1 MAWCTPMGVYA
12 NLRRLYMTRLIGL
25 LVLALA
31 ASTACTA
38 AVAGPAYSTEP
49 HGAATAPALR
59 LGYFPNVTHA
69 PAIVAFKSGALASAL
84 AAGTTL
90 TTTPFDTGTTA
101 SEALL
106 SDSIDATFIGPNPAI
121 NAFQK
126 SQGQA
131 IRIISGATSGGAFLV
146 VKPEITDAE
155 ELRGRKIA
163 SPSLGNTQDVALRAW
178 LKSNGMTTTKEGAG
192 DVSVVP
198 QQNSQTLET
207 FIAGEIDGAWVPEPW
222 ATRLIDEGGGKVLV
236 DERDLWPDGRYVTT
250 HLIVRTDYL
259 QKYPG
264 TIKALIE
271 AELAAQQLIASDPA
285 KAQALVN
292 EQIKADTGK
301 AIGQEL
307 LETSWGNLE
316 FTMDPIASSL
326 EKSAQDAVALE
337 LLEPV
342 DLTRIYDVTILN
354 QVLADAGETEVSV
367 E

>member
-1 MAWCTPMGVYA
+1 MPH
-12 NLRRLYMTRLIGL
+12 RLVALGMLF
-25 LVLALA
+25 LVLA
-31 ASTACTA
+31 ACTA
-38 AVAGPAYSTEP
+38 TTG
-49 HGAATAPALR
+49 GAAPSAVGSGEPAIAGALR

-69 PAIVAFKSGALASAL
+69 PAIVAFKSGVLAEKLGS
-84 AAGTTL
+84 GTTL

-121 NAFQK
+121 NAFAI
-126 SQGQA
+126 SNGEA
-131 IRIISGATSGGAFLV
+131 IRIVSGATSGGAFLV
-146 VKPEITDAE
+146 VKPEITNVQD
-155 ELRGRKIA
+155 LRGRKVA

-178 LKSNGMTTTKEGAG
+178 LKANGLTTTKEGGG

-236 DERDLWPDGRYVTT
+236 DERDLWPEGQYVTT
-250 HLIVRTDYL
+250 HLMVRTDYL

-264 TIKALIE
+264 TVKALVE
-271 AELAAQQLIASDPA
+271 AELAAQQLIESDPA
-285 KAQALVN
+285 QAQTLVN
-292 EQIKADTGK
+292 EQIESDTGK

-326 EKSAQDAVALE
+326 QKSAEDATSLE
-337 LLEPV
+337 LLDPV
-342 DLTRIYDVTILN
+342 DLNGIYDLTILN
-354 QVLADAGETEVSV
+354 QVLTEAGEPEVSAG
-367 E
+367 